1 MTRDEL
7 AAFQADRAK
16 TDLFALYS
24 LCRRRFLRAAALLE
38 LPRDRLGPIA
48 AMGGWEP
55 VELAPLMPAWSILCR
70 RYREEG
76 YDPQINL
83 FAPSASTPAEAWSH
97 FVHHRLFPTL
107 AQDDELVR
115 NVLRA
120 VGATPCRS
128 SANAAEALCLRLTE
142 MTLSD
147 TPSPWAPEE
156 DIQ

>member
-7 AAFQADRAK
+7 AAFQADGAK

-24 LCRRRFLRAAALLE
+24 LCRRRFLHAADLLE

-48 AMGGWEP
+48 AMSGWET
-55 VELAPLMPAWSILCR
+55 VDLAPLLPAWSILCG
-70 RYREEG
+70 RYRDEG
-76 YDPQINL
+76 YDPQVNL
-83 FAPSASTPAEAWSH
+83 FAPSASAPAEAWSR

-107 AQDDELVR
+107 ARDDELVR

-120 VGATPCRS
+120 VGAIPCRS

-142 MTLSD
+142 MTLPD
-147 TPSPWAPEE
+147 TPPPWAPEE
-156 DIQ
+156 DVE